1 MTIDQVKEFVR
12 VALKNQGARTMS
24 QEAAI
29 LDGLITRSNYYRW
42 IAGDQDIGALK
53 LERILDRCGLKL
65 LVEV

>member
-29 LDGLITRSNYYRW
+29 LDGLITRSNYYLW
-42 IAGDQDIGALK
+42 IAGDQDIGVLK

-65 LVEV
+65 LIEV

>member
-12 VALKNQGARTMS
+12 VALKNHGARTMS

-65 LVEV
+65 LIEV